1 VEFEFRKGDG
11 IMTPEETQG
20 TDKRFCPY
28 CFMQQFEVTETSAG
42 SVYCEVCG
50 LDVAIKDLVGL

>member
-1 VEFEFRKGDG
+1 
-11 IMTPEETQG
+11 MTPEETQG

-28 CFMQQFEVTETSAG
+28 CFMQQFEVTETSVG

-50 LDVAIKDLVGL
+50 LDVAVKDLVGL